1 MIMKNVTKAFAVIVL
16 TAASFATVAAT
27 EVNAVPVKEQSIG
40 VINASAVGTNLSDL
54 QDKLAAKA
62 NEHGATS
69 YRIIS
74 AGGDNYLYGTA
85 EIYK

>member
-1 MIMKNVTKAFAVIVL
+1 MKNLTKAFAVIAL
-16 TAASFATVAAT
+16 TTASFATFAAT
-27 EVNAVPVKEQSIG
+27 EVNTAPAGVQSAG
-40 VINASAVGTNLSDL
+40 TVSASINDSDLGGL

-62 NEHGATS
+62 AQEGASS

-74 AGGDNYLYGTA
+74 AGGENHMYGTA

>member
-1 MIMKNVTKAFAVIVL
+1 MKNLTKAFAVIAL
-16 TAASFATVAAT
+16 TTASFATFAAT
-27 EVNAVPVKEQSIG
+27 EVDAAPAGQHSVGMVS
-40 VINASAVGTNLSDL
+40 ASANNGDLGTM

-62 NEHGATS
+62 EQEGASS

-74 AGGDNYLYGTA
+74 TGGEDHVYGTA